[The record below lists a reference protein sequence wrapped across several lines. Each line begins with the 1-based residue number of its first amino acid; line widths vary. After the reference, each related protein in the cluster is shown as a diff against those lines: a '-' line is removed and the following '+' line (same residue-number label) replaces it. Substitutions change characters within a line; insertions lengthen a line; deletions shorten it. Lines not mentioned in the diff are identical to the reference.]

1 MIVLRRNKNQQRRY
15 AMKDCSLKLASAP
28 VTEKGLEDPLTE
40 VLRQGA
46 KELIRKAVEAELSEM
61 LSSYSEV
68 RLLDGRPAVVR
79 NGYLPAREIQTGIG
93 EVEVQVPKVR
103 DRSGSGIHFNSQ
115 LLPPY
120 LRRTKSMEE
129 LIPWLYLKGLSTGDY
144 TDALSALVGESARGL
159 SANTVSRLKEKWL
172 DEHKEWQR
180 QDLSSKRYVY
190 WWADGIYSKVR
201 MDDKLCLLVIIGVT
215 ESGLKELVAV
225 HDGYRESAASWEE
238 VLLSLRQRGLPS
250 APKLAIGDGALGF
263 WGALSKIYPETRH
276 QRCWVHKTANVL
288 NKLPKSMQPKVKAS
302 LHEIWMAST
311 REDAYKAFDNAI
323 SLYSAKY
330 PKAMECLAKDKEEL
344 LAFYDFPAEH
354 WIHIRT
360 TNPIESAFATV
371 RLRTHKSR
379 NCGSRDTTLA
389 MVFKL
394 MEVAQKRWIKIRGFN
409 LLTLVINNVKFVD
422 GVQVSEQ
429 SDRVAA

>member
-1 MIVLRRNKNQQRRY
+1 
-15 AMKDCSLKLASAP
+15 MKDCNLKQSSTP
-28 VTEKGLEDPLTE
+28 VQEKGIEDPLTE
-40 VLRQGA
+40 VLKQGA

-61 LSSYSEV
+61 LSAYSDI
-68 RLLDGRPAVVR
+68 RLPDGRLAVVR
-79 NGYLPAREIQTGIG
+79 NGYLPVRQIQTGIG
-93 EVEVQVPKVR
+93 NVEVQVPKVR
-103 DRSGSGIHFNSQ
+103 DRSGSGIHFSSQ

-144 TDALSALVGESARGL
+144 TEALSALVGESARGL

-172 DEHKEWQR
+172 DEHKAWQR
-180 QDLSSKRYVY
+180 QDLSNTRYVY

-201 MDDKLCLLVIIGVT
+201 LDDKVCLLVIIGVT
-215 ESGLKELVAV
+215 ESGVKELVAV
-225 HDGYRESAASWEE
+225 SDGYRESAASWGE
-238 VLLSLRQRGLPS
+238 VLTDLRQRGLPT
-250 APKLAIGDGALGF
+250 APKLAVGDGALGF
-263 WGALSKIYPETRH
+263 WGALGTIYPETRQ

-311 REDAYKAFDNAI
+311 KEEAYKAFDNAVAR
-323 SLYSAKY
+323 YSAKY
-330 PKAMECLAKDKEEL
+330 PKAMTCLTKDKEEL

-371 RLRTHKSR
+371 RLRTNKSR

-409 LLTLVINNVKFVD
+409 LLTLVVNNVKFVN
-422 GVQVSEQ
+422 GVQVNEQ
-429 SDRVAA
+429 SNRVAA